1 MRIHEIIKQKRLEL
15 KMTQEQVAERLGV
28 SAPAVN
34 KWERAI
40 SYPDITLLPPL
51 ARLLGVDL
59 NTLLSFQEELTK
71 EEVDQF
77 VGELYAIIPE
87 QGFDAVYEMGMKKLS
102 EYPTCDY
109 LWYMTALTLQGAV
122 MMFVPSEYESYSEKF
137 EKIYEKL
144 MDSKNP
150 EIAET
155 SKQMLISKY
164 MSRKDYEAAEA
175 LLASIPQKHVNVNQL
190 RANLYKEQGKLEEA
204 GKLYEGKL
212 MTAAQDMEMAMLELM
227 EIAIEEGRIDD
238 AEYILKKAQD
248 LVDVAEQ
255 WGYGKYSNEWQL
267 AYLQKDVPRCMETF
281 EGMMREVEQ
290 QWELPDTPLYRYTK
304 RREEGS
310 PFWEQM
316 KKSLVQWVKED
327 AEAGFLR
334 ESPEFMEM
342 LERYE

>member
-34 KWERAI
+34 KWERGI

-77 VGELYAIIPE
+77 VGELYDMIPN
-87 QGFDAVYEMGMKKLS
+87 QGFEAGYEMGMKKLS

-122 MMFVPSEYESYSEKF
+122 MMFVPAEYESYAEKF

-144 MDSKNP
+144 TDSKNP

-155 SKQMLISKY
+155 SKQMLISQY
-164 MSRKDYEAAEA
+164 MARKDYEAAEA
-175 LLASIPQKHVNVNQL
+175 LLNSIPQKHVNVNQL

-204 GKLYEGKL
+204 GKLYEGKVL
-212 MTAAQDMEMAMLELM
+212 TAAQDLEMAMLGLI
-227 EIAIEEGRIDD
+227 EIAVEEGRAED
-238 AEYILKKAQD
+238 AEYILKKAQT

-255 WGYGKYSNEWQL
+255 WGYGKYLHEWEL
-267 AYLQKDVPRCMETF
+267 AYRKKDIPRCMNAF

-290 QWELPDTPLYRYTK
+290 EWRLPDSPLYRYTK
-304 RREEGS
+304 RKEEGP

-316 KKSLVQWVKED
+316 KKSLVQWVRED
-327 AEAGFLR
+327 AEAEFLR

-342 LERYE
+342 LAKYE

>member
-1 MRIHEIIKQKRLEL
+1 M
-15 KMTQEQVAERLGV
+15 
-28 SAPAVN
+28 
-34 KWERAI
+34 
-40 SYPDITLLPPL
+40 
-51 ARLLGVDL
+51 DL

-77 VGELYAIIPE
+77 VGEFYDVIST
-87 QGFDAVYEMGMKKLS
+87 QGFDTGYEMGMKKLS

-109 LWYMTALTLQGAV
+109 LWYMTALTLEGAV
-122 MMFVPSEYESYSEKF
+122 MMFAPTEYERYEGKF

-164 MSRKDYEAAEA
+164 MSRKDYESAEA
-175 LLASIPQKHVNVNQL
+175 LLDSIPQKHVNVNQL

-204 GKLYEGKL
+204 GKLYEGKFL
-212 MTAAQDMEMAMLELM
+212 TAAQDMEMAMLGLM
-227 EIAIEEGRIDD
+227 DIAIEEGRTED

-255 WGYGKYSNEWQL
+255 WGYGKYLYEWEF
-267 AYLQKDVPRCMETF
+267 AYRQKNVLRCMEAF
-281 EGMMREVEQ
+281 DGMMREVEQ
-290 QWELPDTPLYRYTK
+290 QWQLPDSPLYRYTK
-304 RREEGS
+304 RKEEGR

-316 KKSLVQWVKED
+316 KKSLVQGIRKDE
-327 AEAGFLR
+327 EAGFLR

-342 LERYE
+342 LSKYE